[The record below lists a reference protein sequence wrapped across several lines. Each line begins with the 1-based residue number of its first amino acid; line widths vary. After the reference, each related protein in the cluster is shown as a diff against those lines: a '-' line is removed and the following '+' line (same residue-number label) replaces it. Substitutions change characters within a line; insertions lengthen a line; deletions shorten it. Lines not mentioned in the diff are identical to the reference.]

1 MPHLPDH
8 VTHDPELIAAY
19 AAGDATGPALD
30 QAADLVAA
38 CTECADLHRD
48 LRAISTALPELP
60 APVRP
65 RDFRLTPEQ
74 AASLRPVGWRGVL
87 AAFAAPR
94 FRLAA
99 PLGAGLAAAGLA
111 GLLLAS
117 PGALLPGAAS
127 GEATTGSAPSAAA
140 APAAQ
145 GDQPSAAAGAA
156 AVGAQPAEGASTD
169 PERLY
174 LGVDAAKASAAA
186 SAGLAPLPQPGAFAP
201 DASAP
206 AASAMPDTVTA
217 LGTAPVAGVEGSGNQ
232 AAPSAARIDVG
243 RPAGAGR
250 RSRAGTG
257 GPHRRGAGGGRV
269 RGERDPGHP
278 RRREHPARRRPDA
291 DRAPSRRPSSGL
303 SSAAPTG
310 AVAPAARPLP
320 RSARRR
326 WWRPARR
333 RC

>member
-19 AAGDATGPALD
+19 AAGDATGTALD

-127 GEATTGSAPSAAA
+127 GEATTGSAPSLAA
-140 APAAQ
+140 APAAP

-206 AASAMPDTVTA
+206 AASALPDTITA
-217 LGTAPVAGVEGSGNQ
+217 LGTAPVAGVVGSGNQ
-232 AAPSAARIDVG
+232 AAPSAAASTSADQRAQDAAREPAQAGPTAAAPEAAVSAANGTPAIPVVASILLVVG
-243 RPAGAGR
+243 L
-250 RSRAGTG
+250 TLIVL
-257 GPHRRGAGGGRV
+257 RV
-269 RGERDPGHP
+269 A
-278 RRREHPARRRPDA
+278 ARR
-291 DRAPSRRPSSGL
+291 L
-303 SSAAPTG
+303 
-310 AVAPAARPLP
+310 V
-320 RSARRR
+320 
-326 WWRPARR
+326 
-333 RC
+333 